1 MVTGSVAVVTGASSG
16 IGRSIAV
23 KFAEL
28 GYSVV
33 AHGYRNHDGIA
44 KTLSQVA
51 QSQAAQLQAAQSQV
65 VKSIEA
71 AAHATLQ
78 ATPQEFNNELGN
90 TEFSKPE
97 TLAIFS
103 DVSDPSDC
111 ERLVRDSFRWKG
123 HVDVWVNC
131 AGADVLTGENSKQSF
146 EEKLDVLWRTD
157 VAGTIRVSRLVAS
170 HMLRQVARASLPCIM
185 NISWD
190 QSEHGMEG
198 DSGQFFAA
206 TKAAVAA
213 FSKSLAKTVAPQVRV
228 NCIAPGWIKTDWGN
242 QASPEWD
249 SRARGESMLNRWG
262 APEDIANVA
271 AALASPAM
279 EFVNGQTIA
288 VNGGWQP
295 QNRKANLS

>member
-1 MVTGSVAVVTGASSG
+1 VVTGASSG

-23 KFAEL
+23 RFAQL
-28 GYSVV
+28 GYSVI
-33 AHGYRNHDGIA
+33 AHGFRNHDGIA

-51 QSQAAQLQAAQSQV
+51 ESHDATKMATFQS
-65 VKSIEA
+65 
-71 AAHATLQ
+71 T
-78 ATPQEFNNELGN
+78 TQEFSNEI
-90 TEFSKPE
+90 SRPE
-97 TLAIFS
+97 SLAIFA
-103 DVSDPSDC
+103 DVSNPSDC

-146 EEKLDVLWRTD
+146 DEKLDVLWRTD

-170 HMLRQVARASLPCIM
+170 QMVLQVARESLPCIM

-206 TKAAVAA
+206 TKAAIAA

-228 NCIAPGWIKTDWGN
+228 NCIAPGWIKTEWGN

-271 AALASPAM
+271 AALASPTM

-295 QNRKANLS
+295 PNRKANPS

>member
-23 KFAEL
+23 KFAQL

-33 AHGYRNHDGIA
+33 AHGYRNRDGIA

-51 QSQAAQLQAAQSQV
+51 DSYEATKMAKVQAA
-65 VKSIEA
+65 
-71 AAHATLQ
+71 
-78 ATPQEFNNELGN
+78 PQEYSK
-90 TEFSKPE
+90 EFYKPE
-97 TLAIFS
+97 SLEIFA

-146 EEKLDVLWRTD
+146 DEKLEVLWRTD

-170 HMLRQVARASLPCIM
+170 QMVLQVARTSLPCIV

-190 QSEHGMEG
+190 QSEYGMEG
-198 DSGQFFAA
+198 DSGQYFAA

-213 FSKSLAKTVAPQVRV
+213 FSKSLAKSVAPRVRV

-271 AALASPAM
+271 AALASAAM

-295 QNRKANLS
+295 PNRKANPS

>member
-1 MVTGSVAVVTGASSG
+1 MVIGSVAVVTGASSG

-23 KFAEL
+23 KFAQQ

-33 AHGYRNHDGIA
+33 AHGFRNHDGIA

-51 QSQAAQLQAAQSQV
+51 ESY
-65 VKSIEA
+65 EA
-71 AAHATLQ
+71 TKMAILQ
-78 ATPQEFNNELGN
+78 ATPQEFSK
-90 TEFSKPE
+90 EFYNPE
-97 TLAIFS
+97 SLAIFA
-103 DVSDPSDC
+103 DVSDPSDV

-123 HVDVWVNC
+123 YVDVWVNC
-131 AGADVLTGENSKQSF
+131 AGADVLTGENRKQSF
-146 EEKLDVLWRTD
+146 DEKLDVLWRTD

-170 HMLRQVARASLPCIM
+170 QMVLQVARASLPCIM

-295 QNRKANLS
+295 PNQCFVRIEN

>member
-1 MVTGSVAVVTGASSG
+1 MVIGSVAVVTGASSG

-23 KFAEL
+23 RFAQL
-28 GYSVV
+28 GYSVI
-33 AHGYRNHDGIA
+33 AHGFRNHDGIA

-51 QSQAAQLQAAQSQV
+51 ES
-65 VKSIEA
+65 
-71 AAHATLQ
+71 HDATKMATFH
-78 ATPQEFNNELGN
+78 ATPQEFSE
-90 TEFSKPE
+90 EFDKPE
-97 TLAIFS
+97 SLAIFA
-103 DVSDPSDC
+103 DVSNPSDC

-123 HVDVWVNC
+123 HVDVWINC

-146 EEKLDVLWRTD
+146 DEKLDVLWRTD

-170 HMLRQVARASLPCIM
+170 QMVLQVDRESLPCIM

-206 TKAAVAA
+206 TKAAIAA

-228 NCIAPGWIKTDWGN
+228 NCIAPGWIKTEWGN

-271 AALASPAM
+271 AALASPTM

-295 QNRKANLS
+295 PNRKANPS